1 MEIRL
6 YTAQECEFLDKCLN
20 LFEVKA
26 NVKYVQDV
34 ISYTSYV
41 ISTDKDTEDI
51 IKRCMTYNYNKNFN

>member
-1 MEIRL
+1 MEIKL

-26 NVKYVQDV
+26 NVKDVKDV

-51 IKRCMTYNYNKNFN
+51 IKRCMAYNYNKNFN